1 MAANTCKAT
10 LCSPR
15 CAGGDWPGKHAAS
28 TAGLFFPQR
37 DHEYFTLLPAPP
49 AGERYRGHCTQQRSH
64 SQLTTSHSRMTEDG
78 KNTGKKNKKT
88 KTHKMP
94 GGAPPRS
101 KSTECTAC
109 LGNPPPPHHPHTPA
123 PFPGGKSL
131 SHSRFRS
138 GSLPVPARPFL
149 LLSKRG
155 EIHVACLFNI
165 LLLDSILSP

>member
-28 TAGLFFPQR
+28 TEGLFFPQR

-78 KNTGKKNKKT
+78 KNTGEKKQKNKNPQNARRSSPQEQK
-88 KTHKMP
+88 HRVHCLP
-94 GGAPPRS
+94 G
-101 KSTECTAC
+101 KSSTS
-109 LGNPPPPHHPHTPA
+109 PPPSHPC
-123 PFPGGKSL
+123 
-131 SHSRFRS
+131 
-138 GSLPVPARPFL
+138 SLPWGKIPLSFPVQIWKCPSPHEAISPF
-149 LLSKRG
+149 
-155 EIHVACLFNI
+155 E
-165 LLLDSILSP
+165 